1 MSGLSDAQRGALKSC
16 LEEIYFG
23 YGEKDWERLAG
34 EATDRIA
41 SVCGEEGVM
50 SDYIKDVL
58 KDAIEEELSLGGD
71 AGTVMARIGEVLSEE
86 GYRVVAL

>member
-1 MSGLSDAQRGALKSC
+1 
-16 LEEIYFG
+16 
-23 YGEKDWERLAG
+23 
-34 EATDRIA
+34 
-41 SVCGEEGVM
+41 M

-71 AGTVMARIGEVLSEE
+71 AGTVTARIGEVLSEE